1 MADITPISTSSRVER
16 SRTCEAK
23 IASSPT
29 LEPPFSSWPQDAVKI
44 FFMAGIYLMLH
55 ANSFSWRFRLC
66 FSILSPA
73 GTLSWKQSFY
83 SIRVGRFINMTG
95 FKMTKAVQLLV
106 LIAFS
111 SIASQ
116 MVLVDGSLPAERTD
130 LLPEGSLLVFEAADY
145 FVTIVPS
152 NSIPN
157 NPRTTVLD
165 QGDVAPEDYLL
176 VHFSSERGSEHL
188 HELGTTVLERDDIA
202 IVKLEGPR
210 PEHFVRDGIFFVQP
224 LRVKMTAETIEESFQ
239 YSPYSGV
246 DDDVADM
253 VTAVSEDSIKY
264 YIQHLEDYETRYS
277 STDNY
282 DTACNWVEYKF
293 EDWGLSAEQQT
304 FPMSS
309 YDCQNVIGELT
320 GKTDSTK
327 IYIICGHLD
336 STSPSPSTDAPGAD
350 DNGSGSTA
358 VVEAARVL
366 SGYEFDYTVR
376 FICFGGEEQGLYGS
390 DYYASQA
397 SATGDD
403 ILGVVNLDMI
413 LYAPPG
419 NDVIWVPYDTQ
430 SNDLALAM
438 EAICDTY
445 VPALNVDIEYNP
457 GVTYSDHASFWN
469 NGYPALLGIEEEVF
483 SNPYYHQTS
492 DILSNYLTYFPFGTN
507 CVRGAVATVAHLAQ
521 PIGPTGV
528 AGSGEPVPGAVLS
541 EIGPNPTDDL
551 LTVAFGQGIS
561 GTVSISLFD
570 ITGRL
575 VISRTHQAS
584 TGELEMNMSE
594 LPPGAYTLRA
604 AAHGNSEFRSIV
616 VTR

>member
-1 MADITPISTSSRVER
+1 
-16 SRTCEAK
+16 
-23 IASSPT
+23 
-29 LEPPFSSWPQDAVKI
+29 
-44 FFMAGIYLMLH
+44 
-55 ANSFSWRFRLC
+55 
-66 FSILSPA
+66 
-73 GTLSWKQSFY
+73 
-83 SIRVGRFINMTG
+83 
-95 FKMTKAVQLLV
+95 MTKAFQLLV

-116 MVLVDGSLPAERTD
+116 MVLVEGTLPEEGTD
-130 LLPEGSLLVFEAADY
+130 LLPEGSLLVLEAVDY
-145 FVTIVPS
+145 FVTIVPD

-157 NPRTTVLD
+157 DNPRTMVLD
-165 QGDVAPEDYLL
+165 RGDIDPDDYLL

-188 HELGTTVLERDDIA
+188 HELGSTVLQREDIA
-202 IVKLEGPR
+202 IVKLDGPR
-210 PEHFVRDGIFFVQP
+210 PENFVRDGIFFVQP
-224 LRVKMTAETIEESFQ
+224 LRVKRADINETPFQ
-239 YSPYSGV
+239 YSPYSGRNDHV
-246 DDDVADM
+246 EDM
-253 VTAVSEDSIKY
+253 VAEVSEDSVKF

-282 DTACNWVEYKF
+282 DTACNWVEDKF
-293 EDWGLSAEQQT
+293 EYWGLSAEQQT

-336 STSPSPSTDAPGAD
+336 STSPSPGTDAPGAD

-358 VVEAARVL
+358 VIEAARIM

-390 DYYASQA
+390 AYYASQA
-397 SATGDD
+397 SAAGDD

-413 LYAPPG
+413 LYGPPG
-419 NDVIWVPYDTQ
+419 HDVIWVPYDTQ

-457 GVTYSDHASFWN
+457 GITYSDHSSFWN
-469 NGYPALLGIEEEVF
+469 NGYPAVLGIEEEVF

-492 DILSNYLTYFPFGTN
+492 DILSNYLDFFPFGTN
-507 CVRGAVATVAHLAQ
+507 CVKGSVATVAHLAQ
-521 PIGPTGV
+521 PIGPTGI
-528 AGSGEPVPGAVLS
+528 AGSGEPVPGALLS
-541 EIGPNPTDDL
+541 DIGPNPTDGL
-551 LTVAFGQGIS
+551 LTVSFGQGIA
-561 GTVSISLFD
+561 GTISVSLFD

-575 VISRTHQAS
+575 VMWRSHQAS
-584 TGELEMNMSE
+584 SGNLEMNTAE
-594 LPPGAYTLRA
+594 LPAGAYTLRA
-604 AAHGNSEFRSIV
+604 AAGDISEYRSIV